1 MTTYDGSGILGLEV
15 HPKSEYVRI
24 PKGGTDAATTFASI
38 AVSGSIEAVDSEA
51 AGEKYF
57 YLMRGKDANAVGI
70 VYRSWVVTFEP
81 DYAGQYYTGA
91 YAGGSLNLTGIA
103 IVSKWKK

>member
-15 HPKSEYVRI
+15 HPKSEYVKI
-24 PKGGTDAATTFASI
+24 AKNGAAAATFATIS
-38 AVSGSIEAVDSEA
+38 ASGSIGTLDSEA

-57 YLMRGKDANAVGI
+57 YLMRGRDANATGV

-81 DYAGQYYTGA
+81 DYTGQYYTGT
-91 YAGGSLNLTGIA
+91 YSGGSLNLTGVA
-103 IVSKWKK
+103 VVSKWKK